1 MAKIKDKKV
10 FTLVVICVTALAL
23 FSLHGMIN
31 GIISKINNY
40 AIYRSNVA
48 LMWEYVADDE
58 EFAQKY
64 GEPVSYEYNFDSQV
78 IYTNLIDDGRQA
90 SFYVTVE
97 SGTKYLV
104 TVSWECRT
112 DQESVFKY
120 VEVNKN
126 TSLFGS

>member
-104 TVSWECRT
+104 TVSWECRE
-112 DQESVFKY
+112 DKDSVFRY
-120 VEVNKN
+120 VEVEESR
-126 TSLFGS
+126 SLFGN